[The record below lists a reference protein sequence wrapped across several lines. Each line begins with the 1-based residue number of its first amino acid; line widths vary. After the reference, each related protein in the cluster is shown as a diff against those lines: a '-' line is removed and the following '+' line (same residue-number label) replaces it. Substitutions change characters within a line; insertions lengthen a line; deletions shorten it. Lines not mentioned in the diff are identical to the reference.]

1 MVTNATVPQDLV
13 DPATAIKEACAE
25 NHCTAYKAKLDEC
38 NDRVKSKNKTTE
50 TCFEEILDF
59 YHCVDH
65 CAASEIF
72 KVKMTN
78 FVQTELV
85 DLIILFIVERE
96 MN

>member
-1 MVTNATVPQDLV
+1 MLFVLDQDLV

-38 NDRVKSKNKTTE
+38 ENRVKSKNKTTE

-72 KVKMTN
+72 KVKLLTVLFSLN
-78 FVQTELV
+78 PRETYL
-85 DLIILFIVERE
+85 LSILQHVK
-96 MN
+96 

>member
-1 MVTNATVPQDLV
+1 MLFVLDQDLV

-38 NDRVKSKNKTTE
+38 ENRVKSKNKTTE

-72 KVKMTN
+72 KVKLL
-78 FVQTELV
+78 TELFS
-85 DLIILFIVERE
+85 LNPRETYLLSILQHVK
-96 MN
+96 

>member
-1 MVTNATVPQDLV
+1 MVTNANVSQDLV

-72 KVKMTN
+72 KVKMTK
-78 FVQTELV
+78 FVQTDLL
-85 DLIILFIVERE
+85 DLIILYIVECE